1 MNPKYTGDLIF
12 MTDKILK
19 VDLSLENFKRGNDNF
34 KRTDDTF
41 ERDRNVYPINIKY
54 PLFS

>member
-1 MNPKYTGDLIF
+1 MMNPKYTGDLIF

-41 ERDRNVYPINIKY
+41 ERDHNFYPIKH
-54 PLFS
+54 